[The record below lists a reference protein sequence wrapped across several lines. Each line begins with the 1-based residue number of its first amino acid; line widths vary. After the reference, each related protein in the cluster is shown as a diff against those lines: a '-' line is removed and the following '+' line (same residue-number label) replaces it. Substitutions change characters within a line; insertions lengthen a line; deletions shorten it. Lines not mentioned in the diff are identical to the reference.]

1 MLRRRTTAAVALS
14 VAAGL
19 GLAGLGAVT
28 GHMSITRPP
37 AEAATGVVSVPVAGR
52 PPTTG
57 VPWFLTIGDSITF
70 GYTMNPRLAGTNI
83 SWPGRLE
90 RMLVAERRHWSLY
103 DIACPGETTLSY
115 ATRCRSRG
123 MVPFLAHQ
131 SQRQAALRA
140 ITTHGDDLRLIVLAL
155 GANDALGVLHADPAA
170 IGAQLVA
177 RLGGIL
183 DELRAAAP
191 GVPVVLADVYDPFA
205 AREPA
210 SDTVL
215 ATIDDAV
222 AALANRLHDG
232 FADFRG
238 AINHPADGAALCS
251 LIDCADHDIH
261 PTVLGQERL
270 AEAVLGALP
279 PGNGTGRQS
288 PPGSR

>member
-1 MLRRRTTAAVALS
+1 MLRRSTTAAVALC
-14 VAAGL
+14 AAAAL
-19 GLAGLGAVT
+19 GLTGLGAVT
-28 GHMSITRPP
+28 GHMLIARPR
-37 AEAATGVVSVPVAGR
+37 AEAAAAAVSIPVAGR

-57 VPWFLTIGDSITF
+57 VPWFLAIGDSITF

-83 SWPGRLE
+83 SWPGRLQ
-90 RMLVAERRHWSLY
+90 RMLAAEGRSWSLY
-103 DIACPGETTLSY
+103 DVACPGETTLTY

-123 MVPFLAHQ
+123 MVPFLARQ

-140 ITTHGDDLRLIVLAL
+140 ITTHGDDLRLIVVAL
-155 GANDALGVLHADPAA
+155 GANDVLGVLHADPAA
-170 IGAQLVA
+170 IGAQLAA
-177 RLGGIL
+177 RLTGIL

-210 SDTVL
+210 SDAVL

-222 AALANRLHDG
+222 AALADRLHDG
-232 FADFRG
+232 FADFRA

-279 PGNGTGRQS
+279 PGNGTG
-288 PPGSR
+288 PAFPAVKP